1 MKMIVG
7 EETYTDIS
15 NGTDGGLFSLFP
27 YMKDRVTI
35 TEAFEEEDSDSEGS
49 LVDFIEDDMGER
61 EESESSSDS
70 FSEDESDLVELSGDD
85 SSEVEVVEESKRK
98 RNSDAQEGKG
108 KKRKVIIESSDSDWF
123 VC

>member
-1 MKMIVG
+1 MIVG

>member
-1 MKMIVG
+1 MIVG

-70 FSEDESDLVELSGDD
+70 FSEDESDLVKLSGDD

>member
-70 FSEDESDLVELSGDD
+70 FSEDESDLVKLSGDD